1 MAALFPNLVCISA
14 SDWKCIFV
22 YGRASNMAGH
32 HTYYFDQIVSQFR
45 YALFYNLAK
54 LSWSYQHILVQNCIL
69 EKYVGPQ
76 SPGSGDLY
84 SHRNF
89 SCFTDKNH
97 LPFMGIYTKINPK
110 LLTNSQVR
118 FQVYLYVVTCNVSIC
133 LLSLLITE
141 CCSSFGWF
149 SFGCWSNWKS
159 H

>member
-22 YGRASNMAGH
+22 YGSASIWLVITLTTSIRLYHN
-32 HTYYFDQIVSQFR
+32 FDTND
-45 YALFYNLAK
+45 YNLEK